1 MFDIFIVVD
10 KNRTV
15 KLEDFLKQKEM
26 FKLGMLPTEQSHPD
40 TKTLSQ
46 DCQTD
51 PVKALESIRK
61 VDLMALDKLS
71 GSFGAIKEVRELVAK
86 VLRGGGR
93 IFIGGCGST
102 GRLALT
108 IECLWRQLHQGKA
121 PTMQRK
127 IVSFMAGGDV
137 ALVAS
142 LEKFEDHAE
151 FGARQLREL
160 GFQKKDLFIGVTE
173 GGETPFVI
181 GATLE
186 GAALSQWPALF
197 LHTNPSDLLI
207 KHVDRSREVLTH
219 PKVKAYDFVV
229 GPQALSGSTRLQSS
243 TALMLALGLV
253 LFFEQNQK
261 EQFEIWQ
268 QFVET
273 LDQES
278 LVPFILKESETYQSG
293 DRTLYCSRDFGI
305 SVFTDTTERAPT
317 FSLLPFDH
325 QSAPRAPHSL
335 TYMVALETRTSLG
348 AWKKFLGR
356 LPRLLNWPEVNP
368 KTSPGYLE
376 GYDFSKKALDFRFK
390 ILPDCQH
397 HLFKINKVGHDLQ
410 WSFRDVEKTI
420 PCFQGHPL
428 FQHLSLKI
436 LLNAHSTVTMGRLGR
451 FEGNL
456 MTWVTP
462 TNGKLIDR
470 SVRYCEELLRSK
482 NKPIPPYE
490 ELVTKI
496 FAELDAGKPNQSIV
510 MNVVG
515 SY

>member
-1 MFDIFIVVD
+1 M
-10 KNRTV
+10 
-15 KLEDFLKQKEM
+15 KLEDFLKQKEK
-26 FKLGMLPTEQSHPD
+26 FQLGMLPTEQSHPD
-40 TKTLSQ
+40 TKTLSK
-46 DCQTD
+46 DCQND
-51 PVKALESIRK
+51 PLKALESIRK
-61 VDLMALDKLS
+61 VDLQALDRISESLCS
-71 GSFGAIKEVRELVAK
+71 IKDIRELVEK
-86 VLRGGGR
+86 VMRGGGR
-93 IFIGGCGST
+93 VFIGGCGST

-108 IECLWRQLHQGKA
+108 IECLWRGLHQKA
-121 PTMQRK
+121 SPQQQRK

-160 GFQKKDLFIGVTE
+160 KFQKKDLFIGVTE

-186 GAALSQWPALF
+186 ATKISQWPAIF
-197 LHTNPSDLLI
+197 MHTNPSALLI
-207 KHVDRSREVLTH
+207 KHVERSREVLTH
-219 PKVKAYDFVV
+219 PRVLAYDFVV

-253 LFFEQNQK
+253 LFFKQNQK
-261 EQFEIWQ
+261 EEFAIWQ
-268 QFVET
+268 QFIET

-278 LVPFILKESETYQSG
+278 LIPFIVKEAETYQAG

-325 QSAPRAPHSL
+325 QSAPRPPHSL
-335 TYMVALETRTSLG
+335 TYMFCPEVRTSLG

-368 KTSPGYLE
+368 RTTPGYLE
-376 GYDFSKKALDFRFK
+376 GYDFSKNALEFRRR
-390 ILPDCQH
+390 ILPSCEHYIFGIQ
-397 HLFKINKVGHDLQ
+397 KEGKDLK

-428 FQHLSLKI
+428 FQHLSLKL
-436 LLNAHSTVTMGRLGR
+436 LLNAHSTVVMGRMGR
-451 FEGNL
+451 FESNL

-470 SVRYCEELLRSK
+470 TVRYCEELLRMRGKS
-482 NKPIPPYE
+482 IPAYD
-490 ELVTKI
+490 ELVKKI
-496 FAELDAGKPNQSIV
+496 FLELDAGKANESIV
-510 MNVVG
+510 MNVVKQ
-515 SY
+515 Y

>member
-1 MFDIFIVVD
+1 MFDISIVVD

-15 KLEDFLKQKEM
+15 KLEDFLKQKEK

-40 TKTLSQ
+40 TKNLSR
-46 DCQTD
+46 DCQND
-51 PVKALESIRK
+51 PLKALESIRK
-61 VDLMALDKLS
+61 VDLLALDRISESLC
-71 GSFGAIKEVRELVAK
+71 AIKDVRDVVAK
-86 VLRGGGR
+86 VLRSGGR

-108 IECLWRQLHQGKA
+108 IENLWRGLHTG
-121 PTMQRK
+121 PMQRK

-181 GATLE
+181 GATLH
-186 GAALSQWPALF
+186 AAEVSKWPALF
-197 LHTNPSDLLI
+197 MHTNPSKLLI
-207 KHVDRSREVLTH
+207 EHVERSREVLTH
-219 PKVKAYDFVV
+219 PRVQAYDFVV

-261 EQFEIWQ
+261 EEFEIWK

-278 LVPFILKESETYQSG
+278 LIPFILKETETYQQG

-325 QSAPRAPHSL
+325 QLALRPPHSL
-335 TYMVALETRTSLG
+335 TYMVAPEVRTSIG

-368 KTSPGYLE
+368 VSYT
-376 GYDFSKKALDFRFK
+376 
-390 ILPDCQH
+390 
-397 HLFKINKVGHDLQ
+397 HL
-410 WSFRDVEKTI
+410 R
-420 PCFQGHPL
+420 
-428 FQHLSLKI
+428 
-436 LLNAHSTVTMGRLGR
+436 AHET
-451 FEGNL
+451 
-456 MTWVTP
+456 
-462 TNGKLIDR
+462 
-470 SVRYCEELLRSK
+470 
-482 NKPIPPYE
+482 
-490 ELVTKI
+490 
-496 FAELDAGKPNQSIV
+496 
-510 MNVVG
+510 
-515 SY
+515 